1 VKRLTMSIL
10 GFSLRRV
17 GIIFL
22 ILVVTVAA
30 AFWAFPRE
38 WSIGSGDGA
47 VACVVSRGQS
57 LSEVV
62 AQCGP
67 PKRSGDQPK
76 VANGWTTFCSA
87 PCELRGARLLFYDCQ
102 TKVASVKTAR
112 DDEYQGCI
120 FR

>member
-1 VKRLTMSIL
+1 MNIRGTSSRRL
-10 GFSLRRV
+10 R
-17 GIIFL
+17 IIFL
-22 ILVVTVAA
+22 IVAVMVA
-30 AFWAFPRE
+30 VAFWAFPRE
-38 WSIGSGDGA
+38 WSIGSGDGS

-57 LSEVV
+57 LSEVA

-76 VANGWTTFCSA
+76 VGDGWTTFCSA
-87 PCELRGARLLFYDCQ
+87 PCELRGVHLLFYDCQ